1 VILMDTNVC
10 VAILRG
16 NKTVLTNYLN
26 HAGNVAIPFMT
37 IGELHFGAAKSD
49 RPRQNATLVR
59 EFLSVIP
66 VLHSTD
72 EIMMRFGAL
81 KAGLSRAGKSVEDA
95 DVLIAATALT
105 MNVPLATGNE
115 KHMSRFPG
123 LEIRNWFTDSSPKQ

>member
-16 NKTVLTNYLN
+16 NKKVLANYLN
-26 HAGNVAIPFMT
+26 HAGNVAVPFMT

-49 RPRQNATLVR
+49 RPRQNAAIVR
-59 EFLSVIP
+59 DFLSVIP
-66 VLHSTD
+66 AVHSTD
-72 EIMMRFGAL
+72 EIMARFGAL
-81 KAGLSRAGKSVEDA
+81 KAELQRTGRPVEDA

-105 MNVPLATGNE
+105 VNAPLATGNV

-123 LEIRNWFTDSSPKQ
+123 LEIQDWFN

>member
-1 VILMDTNVC
+1 MILMDTNVC

-16 NKTVLTNYLN
+16 NKTVLANYLC
-26 HAGNVAIPFMT
+26 HAGNVAVPFMT
-37 IGELHFGAAKSD
+37 VGELHFGAAKSD

-59 EFLSVIP
+59 EFLSVVP

-72 EIMMRFGAL
+72 EIMARFGTL
-81 KAGLSRAGKSVEDA
+81 KAELNRTGKPVEDA

-115 KHMSRFPG
+115 KHMSRFHG
-123 LEIRNWFTDSSPKQ
+123 LEIQNWFSDSSSKQ